1 MRLLPAPVLAL
12 AAATACL
19 CCCVS
24 SPSAGLPESQMHPKF
39 ERKMAKVG
47 DTVELK
53 CHPHWKN
60 GLSSGFKKHKA
71 TWIFQECG
79 ERYGQYPCPQHIEEG
94 DINKPLHLCGKKL
107 CRGNLLMNNVSV
119 ANSGMYQCVYPYGNK
134 TADRKTIVSYILEVI
149 ETAECPQILEVFP
162 ENVTVLEGSQII
174 FSCKA
179 LSNVFAQF
187 HWVRKYDSSS
197 ASQTIRYGD
206 NVYEA
211 LNSSGQ
217 LAISEDTYIG
227 KLNLPAAQQKDSRDY
242 ACVVTNSRGFVYREV
257 HLTVLPRT
265 SNNPVLGQGVDGSV
279 HLLFLIPV
287 IMVLVPTAAWF
298 MCIYWR
304 RRKKNEISEQIVTN
318 SVAVQQNCK
327 HNNNRSTIK
336 YHIVNPPVDFEGNK
350 SITNKAIK

>member
-24 SPSAGLPESQMHPKF
+24 SPSAVLPESQMHPKF

-107 CRGNLLMNNVSV
+107 CHGNLLMNNVSV

-134 TADRKTIVSYILEVI
+134 TADRKTIVSYILEVV

-206 NVYEA
+206 NIYEDA
-211 LNSSGQ
+211 KTTEVLCDYVITFEHQEVNEVKSDYTLWDGWC
-217 LAISEDTYIG
+217 AAHRHSEG
-227 KLNLPAAQQKDSRDY
+227 
-242 ACVVTNSRGFVYREV
+242 
-257 HLTVLPRT
+257 H
-265 SNNPVLGQGVDGSV
+265 
-279 HLLFLIPV
+279 
-287 IMVLVPTAAWF
+287 
-298 MCIYWR
+298 
-304 RRKKNEISEQIVTN
+304 
-318 SVAVQQNCK
+318 
-327 HNNNRSTIK
+327 
-336 YHIVNPPVDFEGNK
+336 
-350 SITNKAIK
+350 